1 MKTKMCLMTGLALL
15 SIALAAQEPQWTAK
29 LSVSAAQVIV
39 GEPAF
44 LRLAIENKS
53 GVPLTLPMPLE
64 WWHPRYI
71 SIRFLERPPLETS
84 EDYGN
89 PITAIQ
95 EAPVSYSKK
104 TYAPG
109 EVIVLERPVYN
120 GNPGRCAVKY
130 TYDSRQVPESFNMK
144 TRQIEN
150 NADVWRGLIESNEI
164 SWQVVEPAGV
174 DLEAMKAY
182 QTTIPHAIRG
192 LIIQQW
198 KDELLARFPTSTYAG
213 YVIAKKLL
221 DLSDWRFKVGT
232 PASAIQAGKEHP
244 EWATRSQSD
253 VELFNLVEK
262 HIQGGNVP
270 ESLRAVL
277 YCYYGE
283 QLILRGRAAEAEAAF
298 CRAVKEKPADA
309 KGEAYFTRA
318 QQFLDALNKH
328 GA

>member
-1 MKTKMCLMTGLALL
+1 
-15 SIALAAQEPQWTAK
+15 
-29 LSVSAAQVIV
+29 
-39 GEPAF
+39 
-44 LRLAIENKS
+44 
-53 GVPLTLPMPLE
+53 
-64 WWHPRYI
+64 
-71 SIRFLERPPLETS
+71 LETS

-89 PITAIQ
+89 PVTAIQ

-144 TRQIEN
+144 THQIEN

-198 KDELLARFPTSTYAG
+198 KDELLARFPASTYAAYAWFGQPGSPRVAMSPEEFLANVHKEGFLTGAFKTDKNRNPIPDGKGG
-213 YVIAKKLL
+213 YL
-221 DLSDWRFKVGT
+221 WRTAEDIQQDIIEQGT
-232 PASAIQAGKEHP
+232 
-244 EWATRSQSD
+244 
-253 VELFNLVEK
+253 
-262 HIQGGNVP
+262 
-270 ESLRAVL
+270 
-277 YCYYGE
+277 
-283 QLILRGRAAEAEAAF
+283 LILGQHSDFPYRDELRFRIAQAHIALGQDGQACKLFEVLANEAASERD
-298 CRAVKEKPADA
+298 RAKARRYLELLAA
-309 KGEAYFTRA
+309 KSA
-318 QQFLDALNKH
+318 QRTQ
-328 GA
+328 

>member
-1 MKTKMCLMTGLALL
+1 MRHTIQLIVLFALVACQAIGQQTGNGVKVALKMQPSRWILGEDPQITEVWTNTGDKPVFVAYGADPSSRFNHIRLIGPLRKDCETGRRMVEEGGVVPNPPKLAPGKVLRVVHSL
-15 SIALAAQEPQWTAK
+15 HNYGCVDAGHYEAWIEYDTTNAPGYYREADLAILRLESNHVEFDIVAAQGTDAEVLSKHGNKCSQVTLTPQ
-29 LSVSAAQVIV
+29 
-39 GEPAF
+39 E
-44 LRLAIENKS
+44 
-53 GVPLTLPMPLE
+53 
-64 WWHPRYI
+64 
-71 SIRFLERPPLETS
+71 
-84 EDYGN
+84 
-89 PITAIQ
+89 
-95 EAPVSYSKK
+95 
-104 TYAPG
+104 
-109 EVIVLERPVYN
+109 
-120 GNPGRCAVKY
+120 
-130 TYDSRQVPESFNMK
+130 
-144 TRQIEN
+144 
-150 NADVWRGLIESNEI
+150 LIEKY
-164 SWQVVEPAGV
+164 PA
-174 DLEAMKAY
+174 
-182 QTTIPHAIRG
+182 
-192 LIIQQW
+192 
-198 KDELLARFPTSTYAG
+198 STYAG

-298 CRAVKEKPADA
+298 CQAVKEKPGDA